1 MLPCALAA
9 GSACARRARAVPVC
23 TLLRVSTFAVMP
35 RGARAAAAAAPPPAA
50 APFGASRA
58 ATFSAQCSPRQRACV
73 SALAPASPALGGGAG
88 AVRGISTKRRRN
100 AAMNRHKLQKLRKR
114 MRKLM
119 AKNVSSK

>member
-1 MLPCALAA
+1 MLSCALAA
-9 GSACARRARAVPVC
+9 GSACARRARAVPLC

-35 RGARAAAAAAPPPAA
+35 RGARAAAAAPPSAA
-50 APFGASRA
+50 APFGGSRA